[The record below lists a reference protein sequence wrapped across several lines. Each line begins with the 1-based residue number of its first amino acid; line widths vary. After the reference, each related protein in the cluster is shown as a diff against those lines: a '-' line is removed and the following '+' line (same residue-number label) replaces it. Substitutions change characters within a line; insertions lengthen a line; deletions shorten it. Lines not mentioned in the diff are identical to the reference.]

1 MNNQPTQTPDNLLDN
16 DIPEKFKT
24 PEGGL
29 NTEALLGSYKELEK
43 KLSQGAP
50 KPNIPDTPDMYEI
63 DVSNAPFEA
72 DPEINARL
80 HQAGF
85 TQEQAQEV
93 YNLALEK
100 LVPVINE
107 MAAEFQADRE
117 VEKLINHYG
126 GPEQWKEI
134 SRQLLAFG
142 SKNLPAD
149 VLDNLA
155 SSYDGVLALEK
166 MMQTGEPG
174 LAVEADG
181 DTGAADE
188 KELQSMMRDPR
199 YWKSKDPAFVAKV
212 TKGFKELYG

>member
-1 MNNQPTQTPDNLLDN
+1 MNSTPDNLLDN

-24 PEGGL
+24 DEGAL
-29 NTEALLGSYKELEK
+29 NAPALLSSYKELEK

-50 KPNIPDTPDMYEI
+50 KPNVPDSPDMYEI
-63 DVSNAPFEA
+63 DVSAAPFDV

-126 GPEQWKEI
+126 GADQWKEI

-142 SKNLPAD
+142 RKALPPE
-149 VLDNLA
+149 VLDNMA

-166 MMQTGEPG
+166 MMKSEEPG
-174 LAVEADG
+174 LSPDAEVEG
-181 DTGAADE
+181 GSMDE

-199 YWKSKDPAFVAKV
+199 YWKTKDPAFVAKV